1 MKKKKQD
8 ERERE
13 RERERAMIICT
24 QMQHTEEITIG
35 HQSHLIFQISKGSL
49 HGLIELLIIRFNF
62 GLAVFDGIFEFH

>member
-1 MKKKKQD
+1 MLTHEKKRNKM
-8 ERERE
+8 
-13 RERERAMIICT
+13 RERAMIICT